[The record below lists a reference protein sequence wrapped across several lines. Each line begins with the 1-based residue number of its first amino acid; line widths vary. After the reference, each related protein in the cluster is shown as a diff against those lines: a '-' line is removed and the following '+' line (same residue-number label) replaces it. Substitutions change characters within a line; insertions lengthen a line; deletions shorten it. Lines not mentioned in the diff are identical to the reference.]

1 MIQIDENRK
10 FIIKGVPT
18 IIYKIV
24 DGNVFGKH
32 CQSQRWS
39 RMCPKALKRF
49 YSGEYEIEYCS
60 EGCGGNTET
69 EKENSPAI
77 FDCK

>member
-18 IIYKIV
+18 IIYKIIN
-24 DGNVFGKH
+24 GNVFGKH
-32 CQSQRWS
+32 SQSQRWS
-39 RMCPKALKRF
+39 KMCPKTLKRF
-49 YSGEYEIEYCS
+49 HSGEYEIEYCS
-60 EGCGGNTET
+60 GSCGSNAET

-77 FDCK
+77 FDYK